1 MTLAA
6 ALVWGFGGAVVL
18 TTILAGAKGLG
29 WTRMSLPWL
38 LGAMFT
44 ADRNRAFALGL
55 AIHLANGCLFALVYA
70 AAFGAAG
77 GGSVALGAAIG
88 LAHGLFVATAGLLAL
103 PAFHPDR
110 APVRRAHDR
119 AAPRAAGL
127 PRAELRLEHGADPGG
142 RPRGVRRGARLR
154 CRARARMI
162 TFRPGRIAACA
173 CRVAE

>member
-1 MTLAA
+1 MGVTLAA

-44 ADRNRAFALGL
+44 ADRDRAFAVGL
-55 AIHLANGCLFALVYA
+55 VLHLANGCLFALVYA
-70 AAFGAAG
+70 AAFRSAG

-103 PAFHPDR
+103 PAFHPR
-110 APVRRAHDR
+110 IARPH
-119 AAPRAAGL
+119 AG
-127 PRAELRLEHGADPGG
+127 PTTERRLEPPGFLGRNYGWSTGAILVVAHVVFGAVLGFGAALG
-142 RPRGVRRGARLR
+142 R
-154 CRARARMI
+154 
-162 TFRPGRIAACA
+162 
-173 CRVAE
+173 